1 MNGSGGGPYAPLMGI
16 VVGGLVLIFRM
27 RRLTQSRPLKL
38 EWLWVTP
45 ALLLA
50 LTVVTI
56 IPSPPVGLAWLWL
69 AGALVVGG
77 GLGWYRGKMMHIT
90 VDPQTHAL
98 SSKASAAA
106 LIFIVVLVV
115 IRYGLRVVA
124 QGEMHAW
131 KLSAFLITDIFM
143 AFAVGVFGVQRLEM
157 WLRARRLLAEAR
169 GAKIVSGGAV

>member
-1 MNGSGGGPYAPLMGI
+1 LNGAGGAHYAPLIG
-16 VVGGLVLIFRM
+16 VVLIAAVLLFRM
-27 RRLTQSRPLKL
+27 RRLAQSRPLKL

-45 ALLLA
+45 TLLLV
-50 LTVVTI
+50 LTAVVMVQ
-56 IPSPPVGLAWLWL
+56 SPPVGLAWLWL
-69 AGALVVGG
+69 AGAFVLGG

-90 VDPQTHAL
+90 VDPETHAL

-124 QGEMHAW
+124 EGEMRAW
-131 KLSAFLITDIFM
+131 RLSAFLITDIFM

-169 GAKIVSGGAV
+169 AAKAASVG